1 MSHDLDGE
9 GRTQHA
15 LAPVTST
22 GARIGGAVPNSVEG
36 GGGVQM
42 GRWKGRGLDRKR
54 DGVSTRDK

>member
-1 MSHDLDGE
+1 MSHDLGGE

-36 GGGVQM
+36 GVQM

-54 DGVSTRDK
+54 DGVSARDK